1 VPDDPLRGCPA
12 DPWQHYIDGLRRGAP
27 DVVRAFWVEYGPAL
41 ERLARSRLAPQ
52 VQRRVGPDDVVQSAV
67 RTFLRRAGGDNPFQ
81 LDDTEALWNLL
92 CAITLTK
99 VREKVR
105 FHRRLRRGVDR
116 EVLLGASDDSFAPAA
131 GVADRGPP
139 PEDAVEFADQF
150 DHLLESLD
158 PEEWDVLRL
167 KLDGLTNDE
176 AAEQLGTSERTVRRL
191 VKRLQSRLGRAFPE
205 SAP

>member
-1 VPDDPLRGCPA
+1 VSASPDR
-12 DPWQHYIDGLRRGAP
+12 WQHYIDGLRRGAP
-27 DVVRAFWVEYGPAL
+27 DIVRAFWGEYGPAL

-116 EVLLGASDDSFAPAA
+116 EVGLGASDDSFAPAA
-131 GVADRGPP
+131 GVADRGPA
-139 PEDAVEFADQF
+139 PEEAVEFADQF

-158 PEEWDVLRL
+158 PEE
-167 KLDGLTNDE
+167 
-176 AAEQLGTSERTVRRL
+176 
-191 VKRLQSRLGRAFPE
+191 RAY
-205 SAP
+205 SASSSTA

>member
-1 VPDDPLRGCPA
+1 MSASPDR
-12 DPWQHYIDGLRRGAP
+12 WQHYIDGLRCGAP
-27 DVVRAFWVEYGPAL
+27 DVVRAFWGEYGPAL

-116 EVLLGASDDSFAPAA
+116 EVGLGSSDDSIAPAA
-131 GVADRGPP
+131 GVADRGPA
-139 PEDAVEFADQF
+139 PEEAVEFADQF

-158 PEEWDVLRL
+158 PEERDLLRL
-167 KLDGLTNDE
+167 KLDGLTNE
-176 AAEQLGTSERTVRRL
+176 QAAEQLGSSERTVRRL
-191 VKRLQSRLGRAFPE
+191 VKRLQSRLICAFPE